1 MINKK
6 LKNYIEKEILS
17 QYDENNGHGKSHI
30 ESVIKRSFELN
41 DKFNLHLDS
50 NMIYVIAA
58 YHDLGY
64 KIDADNHEEV
74 SSNLFMQDNMM
85 KTFFSDED
93 RKIIKEAITD
103 HRASLEYEPRSIYGK
118 LISSADR
125 EINVKKYLKR
135 SIFFQANKHK
145 NENTTVD
152 AVINYSYK
160 KISSKYGKEGYAKM
174 YYPDETYKNYLKEIQ
189 MLINDRNSFMQTEL
203 EIIRNE
209 FHNKKID
216 LNNYFYEN

>member
-74 SSNLFMQDNMM
+74 
-85 KTFFSDED
+85 FS
-93 RKIIKEAITD
+93 
-103 HRASLEYEPRSIYGK
+103 
-118 LISSADR
+118 
-125 EINVKKYLKR
+125 
-135 SIFFQANKHK
+135 
-145 NENTTVD
+145 
-152 AVINYSYK
+152 
-160 KISSKYGKEGYAKM
+160 
-174 YYPDETYKNYLKEIQ
+174 
-189 MLINDRNSFMQTEL
+189 NSFIQTEL

-209 FHNKKID
+209 FHNNKID
-216 LNNYFYEN
+216 LNNYFYKN